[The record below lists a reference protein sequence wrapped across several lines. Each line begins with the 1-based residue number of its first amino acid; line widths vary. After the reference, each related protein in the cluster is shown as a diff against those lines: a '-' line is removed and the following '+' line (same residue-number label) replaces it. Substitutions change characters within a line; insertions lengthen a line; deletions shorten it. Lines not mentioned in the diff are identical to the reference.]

1 MWKTWSETPEP
12 PDFPGESPA
21 REDEAAGSNAGRE
34 REQRARAYNR
44 THRYLRLAD
53 FALGWAWLL
62 ALLFAGWSIALRDA
76 AGQVTSVY
84 WLALPCYLLL
94 VTGIG
99 KLIGLPL
106 DFYSGYVIEH
116 RYGLSTETPRKWA
129 KDQLKGFLLGTVLAL
144 AAAELVYLLIRT
156 LPEWWWLA
164 AWAAF
169 LVLVV
174 ALANLA
180 PVLLFPLFF
189 KFRPLEDEELKRRLL
204 QLSERAGTRVRGVYE
219 WKLSEKSRKANAA
232 LAGWGNTRRIIVADT
247 LLDRYTHDEIEA
259 IFAHELAHHVYN
271 HIPKGLALQAIASL
285 AGFWLAAQALQ
296 RFTPRFGFRGLDDF
310 ANLPLL
316 LVVSGVLSLVL
327 LPVVNAV
334 SRYFERQADDYA
346 LRSIPSTGPFITSM
360 EKLAEQNLAERR
372 PNPVIEFLFH
382 SHPSIARRVARAR
395 ARA

>member
-1 MWKTWSETPEP
+1 
-12 PDFPGESPA
+12 
-21 REDEAAGSNAGRE
+21 
-34 REQRARAYNR
+34 
-44 THRYLRLAD
+44 
-53 FALGWAWLL
+53 
-62 ALLFAGWSIALRDA
+62 
-76 AGQVTSVY
+76 
-84 WLALPCYLLL
+84 
-94 VTGIG
+94 
-99 KLIGLPL
+99 
-106 DFYSGYVIEH
+106 VI
-116 RYGLSTETPRKWA
+116 
-129 KDQLKGFLLGTVLAL
+129 
-144 AAAELVYLLIRT
+144 
-156 LPEWWWLA
+156 
-164 AWAAF
+164 
-169 LVLVV
+169 